1 MYVESCK
8 GFQKC
13 VQVFKTIAKASRD
26 FQSLVESC
34 TDFQRVYENASK
46 IVRRLYGKKLLAG
59 IVVITYRPVF
69 V

>member
-34 TDFQRVYENASK
+34 TE
-46 IVRRLYGKKLLAG
+46 IVRRLYGNKLLAG
-59 IVVITYRPVF
+59 IVVITDRPVF